1 MQRSRPN
8 ILITG
13 TPGTG
18 KTTTAEL
25 VALATSL
32 DHIEVGKIVKE
43 RGLHEG
49 FDEEFQS
56 YILDED
62 RVVDELEPLMQEGGK
77 VVDHHGCDFF
87 PERWFDL
94 VVVLRADNT
103 VLYERLEKR
112 GYTTKKISE
121 NIECEIMQVVL
132 EEAREAYAENVVVDL
147 ESNSVE
153 QMDENVNRICGWAEE
168 WEAQHMGSE

>member
-1 MQRSRPN
+1 MQRRRPN

-25 VALATSL
+25 VALAAVL
-32 DHIEVGKIVKE
+32 DYIEVGKIIKE
-43 RGLHEG
+43 TGLHEG
-49 FDEEFQS
+49 FDDEFQS
-56 YILDED
+56 YVIDA
-62 RVVDELEPLMQEGGK
+62 LERMMQDGGK
-77 VVDHHGCDFF
+77 
-87 PERWFDL
+87 RWFDL
-94 VVVLRADNT
+94 VVVLRTDNT

-112 GYTTKKISE
+112 GYSTKKISE

-132 EEAREAYAENVVVDL
+132 EEARESYAEDVVEL

-153 QMDENVNRICGWAEE
+153 QMDQNVNRICGWAEE
-168 WEAQHMGSE
+168 WESRHRFTEGNGGAA